1 MPHHNYRPDL
11 MGHAEIDPKGS
22 FEAGTWG
29 SFTVT
34 YTCGKFGI
42 DDRGSIKIAFRSLA
56 DQTALQLDDP
66 KAAGY
71 TTIETSTGI
80 SLTCAYESR
89 RNVRPWGKSLYIR
102 CNRFLSAGD
111 TIIVRFGDRRQ
122 GSPGIRL
129 QTFVEPTFEFRVLVD
144 PFASY
149 DYIPLPDDRHP
160 TIAIAPGPGVHWK
173 AILPTLK
180 RPGEPF
186 RLCLKSEDKWGNP
199 SDQVGQTVHLDA
211 GGKIKGLPQTARIE
225 NGAFS
230 ALIDH
235 LSVEAQGDVT
245 VKVYSN
251 SGELLTESNPLRLLT
266 DTPLLHFWSDMHGQ
280 SEETVGTNSCRDYF
294 SFGRD
299 KAFLDIC
306 AHQGNDF
313 QITDAFWAEINA
325 LTEEFYAPGRFV
337 TIPGYEWSGNTSL
350 GGDHNVWYRQEG
362 RPIYRSCRALVYDT
376 TNPETDCHTAR
387 DLFKALQDED
397 AMVTAHIGGRYAD
410 VKYAHDA
417 KIEPSV
423 EIHSAWGTFEWIVR
437 DAFEAKYRV
446 GIVGTSDG
454 HKGRPGA
461 SYPGDAEFGSYGG
474 LTCHL
479 LPSLDRDALFE
490 GFRRRHHYATTGAR
504 LYLNTWVDLASA
516 GTLYHR
522 NPDLGNVTREPCQ
535 QAIMGDIVQVADDA
549 ITFHVD
555 VLGAAPIERI
565 ELRDGLETVE
575 TVRPYGQGDLGNR
588 IRIICEGAEYRGR
601 GRLVHWDG
609 TVEVEGATIQRL
621 RPINFWNIERQPELQ
636 ADNRMLWHCVTTG
649 GYSAI
654 DIWLDSATDG
664 VLHIKT
670 NVVVCDIPLQDIGL
684 EDIRYDCGGLY
695 KALRVF
701 RLPDE
706 LTACSMVCD
715 RTVTLRHDGDTRL
728 FVRVTQEDG
737 HQAWS
742 SPIYLFR

>member
-1 MPHHNYRPDL
+1 VPHHNYRTDL
-11 MGHAEIDPKGS
+11 MGEADIEPKGS

-29 SFTVT
+29 SFTLT

-42 DDRGSIKIAFRSLA
+42 DDRGSIKIAFRSMTDL
-56 DQTALQLDDP
+56 TAIQLGDP
-66 KAAGY
+66 RAPGY

-80 SLTCAYESR
+80 PLTCAYESR
-89 RNVRPWGKSLYIR
+89 RNIRPWGKSLYIR
-102 CNRFLSAGD
+102 CNRFLTAGD
-111 TIIVRFGDRRQ
+111 TIIVRFGDTRQ

-129 QTFVEPTFEFRVLVD
+129 QTFVEPTFEFRILVD
-144 PFASY
+144 PFGSY
-149 DYIPLPDDRHP
+149 EYIPLPDDRQP
-160 TIAIAPGPGVHWK
+160 TIAIIPGPGVNWK

-186 RLCLKSEDKWGNP
+186 RLCLKCEDKWGNP
-199 SDQVGQTVHLDA
+199 SHQVGQTVRLDA
-211 GGKIKGLPQTARIE
+211 GGKIKGLPETASIE
-225 NGAFS
+225 TGAFS
-230 ALIDH
+230 AIIDN
-235 LSVEAQGDVT
+235 LTVEAEDDVT
-245 VKVYSN
+245 VKVYST
-251 SGELLTESNPLRLLT
+251 SGELLTVSNPLRLIT
-266 DTPLLHFWSDMHGQ
+266 NTAALHFWSDMHSQ
-280 SEETVGTNSCRDYF
+280 SEETIGTNSCREYF
-294 SFGRD
+294 AFGRD

-306 AHQGNDF
+306 GHQGNDF
-313 QITDAFWAEINA
+313 QITDAFWAELNRITRECNM
-325 LTEEFYAPGRFV
+325 PGTFLA
-337 TIPGYEWSGNTSL
+337 IPGFEWSGNTSL
-350 GGDHNVWYRQEG
+350 GGDHNVWYREEG

-376 TNPETDCHTAR
+376 EHPETDCHTAR
-387 DLFKALQDED
+387 DLFKALQNED
-397 AMVTAHIGGRYAD
+397 AIVTAHIGGRYAD
-410 VKYAHDA
+410 VKYAHDS

-423 EIHSAWGTFEWIVR
+423 EIHSAWGTFEWVVR
-437 DAFEAKYRV
+437 DAFEAQYRV
-446 GIVGTSDG
+446 GIVATSDG

-479 LPSLDRDALFE
+479 LPGLDRDSLFE

-504 LYLNTWVDLASA
+504 LYLDTRVDLESE

-522 NPDLGNVTREPCQ
+522 NPELGDVSSEPCTG
-535 QAIMGDIVQVADDA
+535 AMMGDIVRTADHTV
-549 ITFHVD
+549 TFNVD

-565 ELRDGLETVE
+565 DLRDGLETIE
-575 TVRPYGQGDLGNR
+575 TVRPYDQGGLGNR

-609 TVEVEGATIQRL
+609 TVEVEGAKIQRFQA
-621 RPINFWNIERQPELQ
+621 INFWNIERLPEQ
-636 ADNRMLWHCVTTG
+636 ETDNRIRWHCVTTG

-654 DIWLDSATDG
+654 DVWLDSATDG

-670 NVVVCDIPLQDIGL
+670 NVVECDIPLRDIGL

-706 LTACSMVCD
+706 LTVHRMGFD
-715 RTVTLRHDGDTRL
+715 RTVKLRQDSDTRL